1 MEKTIEERRNAIL
14 DERDRLMGEYAL
26 LEDEETRILK
36 DPSLDEKRRLS
47 ELKRLQA
54 EYDSIADRLG
64 ELSEEIRNLQD
75 GPEKPLTRLKPE
87 ERYVALMQEHDV
99 ITARYAAL
107 EKREAA
113 LEADGSLSEADRT
126 AAFADLAE
134 QYARAARDMEDL
146 TKRAKALQNE
156 IESRKG

>member
-1 MEKTIEERRNAIL
+1 MTMEKTIEERRNAIL
-14 DERDRLMGEYAL
+14 NERDRLMGEYAL

-47 ELKRLQA
+47 ELKRLQTGYA
-54 EYDSIADRLG
+54 RIADRLG

-75 GPEKPLTRLKPE
+75 GPEKPQTRLKPE

-113 LEADGSLSEADRT
+113 LKADASLSEEDRT

-156 IESRKG
+156 IQAG